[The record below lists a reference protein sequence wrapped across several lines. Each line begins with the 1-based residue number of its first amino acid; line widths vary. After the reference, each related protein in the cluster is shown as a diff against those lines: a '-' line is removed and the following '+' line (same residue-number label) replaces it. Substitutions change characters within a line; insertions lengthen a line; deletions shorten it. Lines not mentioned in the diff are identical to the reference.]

1 MKQVKTNLLTSITL
15 VLLMLI
21 SGSAFAQG
29 SKTLNKD
36 AKTLKRV
43 AKKVAVS
50 NSIQVKKQTK
60 KPILNRSML
69 KKKTSVVKSER
80 REKRN
85 ANGFKSKVM
94 NSNLPDDMKK
104 AVIYFKENKTALE
117 SNGTRGRFSTKRQK
131 EISQALEQF
140 SK

>member
-1 MKQVKTNLLTSITL
+1 
-15 VLLMLI
+15 MLI